1 VNDQFKWYFK
11 GGRHYTYRWYDPL
24 TGRWPSRDPIE
35 EMGGINLYGV
45 VGNDGVNSWDALGL
59 QGLNSTSF
67 PAGAATVAEAAA
79 LEAGYASAAQ
89 MQAVQAA
96 LNATLAAAVANKVEQ
111 FKRNSKGRDPCEK
124 AKSALRQARKGIESI
139 NDVIDEHQGW
149 LNNPSSYP
157 GGLNPATVQ
166 QRGGIDGVKRGWQD
180 HIERNRKQQDT
191 IEKAAKELEKLV
203 KKACRCWYKPW
214 TWF

>member
-1 VNDQFKWYFK
+1 MN
-11 GGRHYTYRWYDPL
+11 
-24 TGRWPSRDPIE
+24 E
-35 EMGGINLYGV
+35 
-45 VGNDGVNSWDALGL
+45 WDVLGL
-59 QGLNSTSF
+59 QSLNS
-67 PAGAATVAEAAA
+67 PAGAATMAEIAAW
-79 LEAGYASAAQ
+79 EAGYISAAH
-89 MQAVQAA
+89 MQAAQAA

-149 LNNPSSYP
+149 LNNPTTYP

-180 HIERNRKQQDT
+180 HIERNRKQRDT

-203 KKACRCWYKPW
+203 KKACRCWYNPW